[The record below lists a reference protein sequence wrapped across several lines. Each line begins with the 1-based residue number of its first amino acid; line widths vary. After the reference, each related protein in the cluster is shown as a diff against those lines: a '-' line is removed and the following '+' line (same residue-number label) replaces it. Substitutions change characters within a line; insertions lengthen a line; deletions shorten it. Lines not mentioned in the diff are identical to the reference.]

1 MTGSLASKRYAKS
14 LISFAIEKSALD
26 VVYNDMQ
33 LINATISENKDFQDL
48 LKSPIVKP
56 EKKNTILSMIFKG
69 KVDSITSDFL
79 KLVVDKNRIS
89 MLRDISG
96 SFVSEYKAHKNISMI
111 EVSSAVKLDEAQKSK
126 ILAIAA
132 KQGATNAEVIEKID
146 ASLIGGFVLKMGD
159 KQIDASIQNQLNNL
173 KQELIKN

>member
-1 MTGSLASKRYAKS
+1 MAGSLASRRYAKS
-14 LISFAIEKSALD
+14 LISYSIEKSALD
-26 VVYNDMQ
+26 VVYKDMQ

-56 EKKNTILSMIFKG
+56 EKKNTILSMIFNG
-69 KVDSITSDFL
+69 KIDSITSDFL
-79 KLVVDKNRIS
+79 KLVVEKNRVDI
-89 MLRDISG
+89 LKDISG
-96 SFVSEYKAHKNISMI
+96 SFVSEYKAHKNISMV
-111 EVSSAVKLDEAQKSK
+111 EVSSAVKLDEIQKNK

-132 KQGATNAEVIEKID
+132 KQGATNAEVVEKID